1 MPNISKCQQEEL
13 KDAAKQLKEIT
24 PAAMNTILEK
34 QPREEAL
41 RKRAKRSKMV
51 TKDVPPTTPGIVML
65 FQCLR

>member
-24 PAAMNTILEK
+24 PAAMNT
-34 QPREEAL
+34 
-41 RKRAKRSKMV
+41 KRSKMV